1 VLGRTLYLSN
11 SCAFLYSNIFFST
24 FTFFVQSI
32 HVHENIKYST
42 PVLDPNQAPAMTAG
56 GHQFVAIRV
65 TWLNIP
71 MPISAPIHRSRQAI
85 KRAELRVTDE
95 IERNRQKAK
104 FYNSSAWKR
113 FRLMKLA
120 AEPLCKFCLAKGLTM
135 FSTAVDH
142 VFDRC
147 GPCFRPITMNCNE
160 LHTMNCNELHTMNC
174 NELHTMN
181 CIRPHTMNCKRS
193 RVDSTNRESE
203 TEMTAPLVTYQ
214 GRSQTAQAW
223 ADEFGVVLT
232 AIQHVNTSAAGCVTS
247 DPRGVGSKA
256 SEPNGRDALASGRS
270 VSASG
275 GADRGDDLPRARG
288 GVVIPPPTYQLGD
301 VSLPLS
307 QWATKLGLSRTALR
321 FRLDRWP
328 LEKALTK
335 PRGPRGPRR

>member
-1 VLGRTLYLSN
+1 
-11 SCAFLYSNIFFST
+11 
-24 FTFFVQSI
+24 
-32 HVHENIKYST
+32 
-42 PVLDPNQAPAMTAG
+42 
-56 GHQFVAIRV
+56 
-65 TWLNIP
+65 
-71 MPISAPIHRSRQAI
+71 
-85 KRAELRVTDE
+85 
-95 IERNRQKAK
+95 
-104 FYNSSAWKR
+104 
-113 FRLMKLA
+113 
-120 AEPLCKFCLAKGLTM
+120 
-135 FSTAVDH
+135 
-142 VFDRC
+142 
-147 GPCFRPITMNCNE
+147 
-160 LHTMNCNELHTMNC
+160 MNC

-275 GADRGDDLPRARG
+275 GADRGDDLPRAGCKAANGTGAKPANAGVATDRARG